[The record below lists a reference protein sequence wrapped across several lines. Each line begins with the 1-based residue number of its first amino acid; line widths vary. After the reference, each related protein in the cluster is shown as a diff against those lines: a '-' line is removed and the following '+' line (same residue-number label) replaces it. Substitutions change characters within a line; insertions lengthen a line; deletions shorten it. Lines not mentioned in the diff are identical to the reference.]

1 MTRLFDNIIKGII
14 IAFGIVFAL
23 SVGMLKP
30 RHLFGTPFRNLKYKI
45 KDKIKLWKKQIN
57 CS

>member
-45 KDKIKLWKKQIN
+45 KDLWKRKIN